1 MEKQV
6 ILNDIFSDGNMTF
19 IQGLAGIS
27 LIEEDWMKKYKEE
40 CDEKKAKETGLINY
54 FKKTKINSNQYE
66 INKLNP

>member
-1 MEKQV
+1 M
-6 ILNDIFSDGNMTF
+6 ILKGIFSDGNMTF

-40 CDEKKAKETGLINY
+40 CGKKKAKETELINY

-66 INKLNP
+66 INNSSFD